1 MRILKRIAVGLLLL
15 FTVGFIF
22 FQVNGPWASFGMTK
36 PIDVGYQYA
45 IRTNEGTSFNV
56 GGFKSLSPEV
66 LLEGRHIAK
75 KIAFEVTKNDKS
87 DLEKARSLVR
97 WTFLHIRSQSTGPD
111 TVIQDD
117 SLGIMRRGWGYCD
130 QKAHVYATLATYAGI
145 PSRQLQLFREGYG
158 SPHTVAESF
167 INGKWIIIS
176 TWRGFIPTNNENQPV
191 TKEEIAKMD
200 LMRYFEG
207 LYPSDFLNAKPVYAY
222 PYISNSELM
231 NRVWNRISSGLRNA
245 DAQRNSTIPSNS
257 TSDSDQT
264 NLTPQK
270 YSIQGIKNL
279 DKARLLHLDL
289 NYSKA
294 IEAYKLAI
302 KLSDIDLISD
312 QALFWLG
319 VAYYDAGNYEDA
331 VNTFY
336 RHNQLFPESAFYKS
350 DLRFKSE
357 ILISQGKVEQ
367 AKVLLRELQTEQAR
381 VTLLLLAENKYY

>member
-1 MRILKRIAVGLLLL
+1 
-15 FTVGFIF
+15 
-22 FQVNGPWASFGMTK
+22 MTK

-75 KIAFEVTKNDKS
+75 KIALEVTKNDKTN
-87 DLEKARSLVR
+87 LEKARSLVR
-97 WTFLHIRSQSTGPD
+97 WTFLHIRSQSTGPN

-167 INGKWIIIS
+167 INGKWVIIS
-176 TWRGFIPTNNENQPV
+176 TWRGFIPTNNENQLV
-191 TKEEIAKMD
+191 TKEEIAKGK

-207 LYPSDFLNAKPVYAY
+207 LYPSDFLNAKPFYAY
-222 PYISNSELM
+222 PYISNSQLM
-231 NRVWNRISSGLRNA
+231 NRVWNRISSRLRNA
-245 DAQRNSTIPSNS
+245 DAQSNSTIRSNS
-257 TSDSDQT
+257 TLDSDQT
-264 NLTPQK
+264 NLNPQK
-270 YSIQGIKNL
+270 YSIEGIKYL

-302 KLSDIDLISD
+302 KFSDNDLVSD

-331 VNTFY
+331 VNTFD
-336 RHNQLFPESAFYKS
+336 RHHQLFPESAFYKS

-357 ILISQGKVEQ
+357 ILISQGKVEK
-367 AKVLLRELQTEQAR
+367 AKVILRELQTEQAR

>member
-1 MRILKRIAVGLLLL
+1 MA
-15 FTVGFIF
+15 
-22 FQVNGPWASFGMTK
+22 K
-36 PIDVGYQYA
+36 PVDVGYQHA

-75 KIAFEVTKNDKS
+75 KIAFEVTKNDRT

-167 INGKWIIIS
+167 INGKWVIIS
-176 TWRGFIPTNNENQPV
+176 TWRGFIPTNNVNQPV
-191 TKEEIAKMD
+191 TKEEIAKGK
-200 LMRYFEG
+200 LMHYFEG
-207 LYPSDFLNAKPVYAY
+207 LYPSDFLNAKPFYAY

-231 NRVWNRISSGLRNA
+231 NRVWKRICSWLRNNNE
-245 DAQRNSTIPSNS
+245 QSNSTITSNS
-257 TSDSDQT
+257 TSDSNQN
-264 NLTPQK
+264 NLNPKK
-270 YSIQGIKNL
+270 YSFESIKYL

-294 IEAYKLAI
+294 MKAYKLAI
-302 KLSDIDLISD
+302 KLSGNDLIFD

-319 VAYYDAGNYEDA
+319 VANYDAGNYEDA
-331 VNTFY
+331 VNTFD
-336 RHNQLFPESAFYKS
+336 RHHLLFPESAFYKS
-350 DLRFKSE
+350 DLRFKAE
-357 ILISQGKVEQ
+357 ILIKQGKK
-367 AKVLLRELQTEQAR
+367 AKAIELLKTLETEQAR
-381 VTLLLLAENKYY
+381 VTLLLLKENKYFTD